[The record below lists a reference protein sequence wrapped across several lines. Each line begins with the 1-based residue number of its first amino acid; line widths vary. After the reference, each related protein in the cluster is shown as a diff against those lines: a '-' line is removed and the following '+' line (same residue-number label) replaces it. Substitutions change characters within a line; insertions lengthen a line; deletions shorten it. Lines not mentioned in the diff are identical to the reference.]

1 MGTHPIFESDFDCL
15 TEREMEQES
24 TESERLTVDMGPAT
38 LERVPEYR
46 LKKRK
51 QYQALKR
58 KEKEQARLQKTKK
71 ATPTIQ
77 FKRAEH
83 FLRAAKRSQ
92 SDRISMNPVDDV
104 KLVCVVRVRTADGIG
119 KLALAA
125 MKKLRVLRMYQCT
138 FVKYNEKTHR
148 LLKTAEP
155 YITWGKPDVRTIR
168 ELLSKRGYAEVDGKP
183 MVLNSNAAVEAA
195 LGSIDMLAIEDLIKE
210 IVTVGDNFG
219 KVNGFLQ
226 PL

>member
-1 MGTHPIFESDFDCL
+1 MFNISKRIPIHSL
-15 TEREMEQES
+15 TVHIILERTKMEQDS
-24 TESERLTVDMGPAT
+24 TESRLTVDMGPAT
-38 LERVPEYR
+38 LDRVPEYR

-92 SDRISMNPVDDV
+92 RDSIRVHRNLRKLITNAHKESMNPVEDV

-119 KLALAA
+119 L
-125 MKKLRVLRMYQCT
+125 VL
-138 FVKYNEKTHR
+138 
-148 LLKTAEP
+148 LL
-155 YITWGKPDVRTIR
+155 PDEWLKSV
-168 ELLSKRGYAEVDGKP
+168 P
-183 MVLNSNAAVEAA
+183 NNCFQ
-195 LGSIDMLAIEDLIKE
+195 E
-210 IVTVGDNFG
+210 IGACRDEETSCA
-219 KVNGFLQ
+219 
-226 PL
+226 

>member
-1 MGTHPIFESDFDCL
+1 MFNISKRIPIHSL
-15 TEREMEQES
+15 TVHIILERTEMEQDS
-24 TESERLTVDMGPAT
+24 TESRLTVDMGPAT
-38 LERVPEYR
+38 LDRVPEYR

-92 SDRISMNPVDDV
+92 RDSIRVHRNLRKLITNAHKESMNPVEDV

-119 KLALAA
+119 LVLLLPDKWLNQYLIIASRKLALAA

-138 FVKYNEKTHR
+138 FVKYDEKTHR

-168 ELLSKRGYAEVDGKP
+168 ELLSKRGYAEVDVS
-183 MVLNSNAAVEAA
+183 MNY
-195 LGSIDMLAIEDLIKE
+195 
-210 IVTVGDNFG
+210 
-219 KVNGFLQ
+219 
-226 PL
+226 PLS

>member
-1 MGTHPIFESDFDCL
+1 
-15 TEREMEQES
+15 MEQDS
-24 TESERLTVDMGPAT
+24 TESRLTVDMGPAT

-92 SDRISMNPVDDV
+92 RDSIRVHRNLRKLITNSHKEAMHPVEDV

-138 FVKYNEKTHR
+138 FVKYDEKTHR

-168 ELLSKRGYAEVDGKP
+168 ELLSKRGYAEVDVSMNYP
-183 MVLNSNAAVEAA
+183 MTQSLV
-195 LGSIDMLAIEDLIKE
+195 
-210 IVTVGDNFG
+210 
-219 KVNGFLQ
+219 
-226 PL
+226 

>member
-1 MGTHPIFESDFDCL
+1 MTCEQILIPETKSANLFNCSFILLFTHNLHVQHFKKDTYFSL
-15 TEREMEQES
+15 TAHIILERTEMEQDS
-24 TESERLTVDMGPAT
+24 TESRLTVDMGPET
-38 LERVPEYR
+38 LDRVPEYR

-92 SDRISMNPVDDV
+92 RDSIRVHRNLRKLITNAHKESMKPVEDV

-119 KLALAA
+119 YVF
-125 MKKLRVLRMYQCT
+125 MCMICGT
-138 FVKYNEKTHR
+138 
-148 LLKTAEP
+148 
-155 YITWGKPDVRTIR
+155 
-168 ELLSKRGYAEVDGKP
+168 
-183 MVLNSNAAVEAA
+183 
-195 LGSIDMLAIEDLIKE
+195 
-210 IVTVGDNFG
+210 
-219 KVNGFLQ
+219 
-226 PL
+226 

>member
-15 TEREMEQES
+15 TERIEMEQDS
-24 TESERLTVDMGPAT
+24 TESRLTVDMGPET
-38 LERVPEYR
+38 LDRVPEYR

-92 SDRISMNPVDDV
+92 RDSIRVHRNLR
-104 KLVCVVRVRTADGIG
+104 KLVSVVRVRTADGIG

-138 FVKYNEKTHR
+138 FVKYDEKTHR

-168 ELLSKRGYAEVDGKP
+168 ELLSKRGYAEVD
-183 MVLNSNAAVEAA
+183 V
-195 LGSIDMLAIEDLIKE
+195 SINYP
-210 IVTVGDNFG
+210 VS
-219 KVNGFLQ
+219 
-226 PL
+226 

>member
-1 MGTHPIFESDFDCL
+1 MFNISKRIPIFSL
-15 TEREMEQES
+15 TVLIILERTEMEQDS
-24 TESERLTVDMGPAT
+24 TESRLTVDMGPET
-38 LERVPEYR
+38 LDRVPEYR

-92 SDRISMNPVDDV
+92 RDSIRVHRNLRKLITNAHKESMNPVEDV

-119 KLALAA
+119 YVQLYDQICRLIKYSRKLALAA

-138 FVKYNEKTHR
+138 FVKYDEKTHR

-168 ELLSKRGYAEVDGKP
+168 ELLSKRGYAEVD
-183 MVLNSNAAVEAA
+183 V
-195 LGSIDMLAIEDLIKE
+195 SINYP
-210 IVTVGDNFG
+210 VS
-219 KVNGFLQ
+219 
-226 PL
+226 

>member
-15 TEREMEQES
+15 TERTEMEQDS
-24 TESERLTVDMGPAT
+24 TESRLTVDMGPET
-38 LERVPEYR
+38 LDRVPEYR

-92 SDRISMNPVDDV
+92 RDSIRVHRNLRKLITNAHKESMKPVEDV

-138 FVKYNEKTHR
+138 FVKYDEKTHR

-168 ELLSKRGYAEVDGKP
+168 ELLSKRGYAEVD
-183 MVLNSNAAVEAA
+183 V
-195 LGSIDMLAIEDLIKE
+195 SINYP
-210 IVTVGDNFG
+210 VS
-219 KVNGFLQ
+219 
-226 PL
+226 